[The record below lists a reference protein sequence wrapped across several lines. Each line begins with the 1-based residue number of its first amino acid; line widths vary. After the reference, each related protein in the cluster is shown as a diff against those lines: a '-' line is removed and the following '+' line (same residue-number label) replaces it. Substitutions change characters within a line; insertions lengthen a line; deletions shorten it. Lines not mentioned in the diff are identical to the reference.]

1 MAGTPGR
8 QTRRG
13 TFAALALLFYC
24 GVAPQ
29 ACGDSGSSAGGST
42 SAPGNTVVND
52 TRDAEPRPPA
62 NPDPGDGSTLTGEP
76 DALDPGEAGYATD
89 APAVSYPGIAE
100 CNACTCPP
108 ASAFCF
114 GGATSRQLPM
124 TVNPFAAA
132 DAGLDAGLP
141 LCPMVAPGALGCT
154 PLPAGATDCA
164 SLISGLQASYACY
177 LVCAFDGKQM
187 TAYCPNP

>member
-1 MAGTPGR
+1 MT
-8 QTRRG
+8 QTTRG
-13 TFAALALLFYC
+13 SLAALALFFALS
-24 GVAPQ
+24 GVAAQ
-29 ACGDSGSSAGGST
+29 ACGDSGSSPGGSS
-42 SAPGNTVVND
+42 SAPGNTVFND

-76 DALDPGEAGYATD
+76 DALYAGEGGYGTD
-89 APAVSYPGIAE
+89 APAASYPGIAE
-100 CNACTCPP
+100 CGGCACPP
-108 ASAFCF
+108 ATAYCF
-114 GGATSRQLPM
+114 GGATPRQDPM
-124 TVNPFAAA
+124 TVTPFAAA

-164 SLISGLQASYACY
+164 SLISGLQPSYACY

-187 TAYCPNP
+187 TAYCPSP